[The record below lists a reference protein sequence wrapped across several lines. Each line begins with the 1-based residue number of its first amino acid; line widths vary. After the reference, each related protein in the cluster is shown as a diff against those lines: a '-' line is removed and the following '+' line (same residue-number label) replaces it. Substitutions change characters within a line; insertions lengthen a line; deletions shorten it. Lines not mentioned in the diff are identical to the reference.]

1 MTSMSLQALRERSMS
16 DSPGKIHIDSD
27 WKQEAAKEKE
37 RLTVEEKKPP
47 AEGEM
52 QADFIELL
60 NLLALQAAVALGGYQ
75 TPTGERLPPN
85 PMAAK
90 HYIDLISVLEQKT
103 AGNLT
108 DDEKKI
114 LEGVLYELRMQY
126 VAAMGGARPAPP
138 APKPQ

>member
-1 MTSMSLQALRERSMS
+1 MS
-16 DSPGKIHIDSD
+16 DESPSKIHIDSD

-37 RLTVEEKKPP
+37 RLAVEERKLTPEGEPP
-47 AEGEM
+47 A
-52 QADFIELL
+52 DFVELL

-75 TPTGERLPPN
+75 SPTGERLPPN

-90 HYIDLISVLEQKT
+90 HYIDLLSVLDKKT

-108 DDEKKI
+108 EEEKKI

-126 VAAMGGARPAPP
+126 VAAMGGARQ
-138 APKPQ
+138 APKAS

>member
-1 MTSMSLQALRERSMS
+1 MS
-16 DSPGKIHIDSD
+16 DEPKSGKIHIDSD
-27 WKQEAAKEKE
+27 WKQEAAREKE
-37 RLTVEEKKPP
+37 RLAVEERKSAP
-47 AEGEM
+47 EGEL

-75 TPTGERLPPN
+75 SPTGERLPPN
-85 PMAAK
+85 PVAAK
-90 HYIDLISVLEQKT
+90 HYIDLISVLEKKT

-126 VAAMGGARPAPP
+126 VAAMGGARPAP
-138 APKPQ
+138 ATPKPQ